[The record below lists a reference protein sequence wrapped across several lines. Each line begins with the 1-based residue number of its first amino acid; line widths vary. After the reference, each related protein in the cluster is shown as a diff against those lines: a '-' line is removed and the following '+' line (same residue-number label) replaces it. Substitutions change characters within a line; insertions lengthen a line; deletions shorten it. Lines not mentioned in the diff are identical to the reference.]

1 MLEKNKEIIKLK
13 ALLESASS
21 IIGDA
26 NIPGT
31 AEFLKEVQK
40 RLDILNIEQAEDQ
53 IIESEHKNL
62 INDIIGSSAVKLDL
76 NDL

>member
-13 ALLESASS
+13 GLLESAST

-31 AEFLKEVQK
+31 SEFLTEVQK
-40 RLDILNIEQAEDQ
+40 RLEVLNNE
-53 IIESEHKNL
+53 
-62 INDIIGSSAVKLDL
+62 
-76 NDL
+76 

>member
-1 MLEKNKEIIKLK
+1 LQKDHRAVHVKMLEKNKEIIKLK

-31 AEFLKEVQK
+31 AEFLKEV
-40 RLDILNIEQAEDQ
+40 
-53 IIESEHKNL
+53 
-62 INDIIGSSAVKLDL
+62 
-76 NDL
+76 

>member
-1 MLEKNKEIIKLK
+1 MFEKNKEIIKLK

-31 AEFLKEVQK
+31 SDFLTEVQK
-40 RLDILNIEQAEDQ
+40 RLDLLNNE
-53 IIESEHKNL
+53 
-62 INDIIGSSAVKLDL
+62 
-76 NDL
+76 